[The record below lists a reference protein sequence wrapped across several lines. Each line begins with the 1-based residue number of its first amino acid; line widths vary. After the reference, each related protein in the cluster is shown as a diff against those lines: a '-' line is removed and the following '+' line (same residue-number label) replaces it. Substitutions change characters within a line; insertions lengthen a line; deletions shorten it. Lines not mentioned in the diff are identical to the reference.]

1 MGGMV
6 RETEQNNDPFFI
18 KYINQ
23 RIRQNKNFV
32 CLISGQTGS
41 GKSWCA
47 LSIAEM
53 LDPDFH
59 IRQIIF
65 KGTEL
70 LALINSGKLKRG
82 SVIIWDEAGID
93 LSNRAWMSATNKLL
107 NFVFQ
112 TFRHKGYILF
122 FTTPYSDFVDK
133 QTRRLFHC
141 EMKTIK
147 INFKNKTTKI
157 KPLLLQWASHKQD
170 FYRHRLKVS
179 VLGGGFAPLDFWD
192 VPAPSKEMIDK
203 YEVLKTDFTSN
214 LNAEIEAEL
223 NKIEGTKTDDAEKHK
238 EQERIVVENNIVNDC
253 KGKKALT
260 QLQMQVLM
268 CWKRGVFSTSKIAEE
283 MGKKSDGIS
292 QHIKAMR
299 KKGYYKEKYM
309 EVVQNEG
316 N

>member
-41 GKSWCA
+41 GKSWSA

-59 IRQIIF
+59 MRQVIF

-70 LALINSGKLKRG
+70 LALINSNKLKRG

-157 KPLLLQWASHKQD
+157 KPLLLQWASFKQD
-170 FYRHRLKVS
+170 FYRHRLQVN
-179 VLGGGFAPLDFWD
+179 VAGGGFAPLDFWD
-192 VPAPSKEMIDK
+192 VPAPSKELIDK
-203 YEVLKTDFTSN
+203 YEILKTDFTSK

-223 NKIEGTKTDDAEKHK
+223 NKIEGTKTDDADKLD
-238 EQERIVVENNIVNDC
+238 EQKRIVIENGIVDDV
-253 KGKKALT
+253 KGKKSLT
-260 QLQMQVLM
+260 QLQMEVLL
-268 CWKRGVFSTSKIAEE
+268 CWKRGVFSTSKIAGEL
-283 MGKKSDGIS
+283 GKKSDAIS
-292 QHIKAMR
+292 NRIKAMR
-299 KKGYYKEKYM
+299 QKGYYKEKYM
-309 EVVQNEG
+309 EMLQDV
-316 N
+316 

>member
-1 MGGMV
+1 MV

-18 KYINQ
+18 KYIRQ

-53 LDPDFH
+53 LDPNFKME
-59 IRQIIF
+59 QVIF

-82 SVIIWDEAGID
+82 SVIVWDEAGID
-93 LSNRAWMSATNKLL
+93 LSNRAWQSATNKLL

-122 FTTPYSDFVDK
+122 FTTPYGDFIDK

-141 EMKTIK
+141 EMKTIR
-147 INFKNKTTKI
+147 INFKARKTKI
-157 KPLLLQWASHKQD
+157 KPLLLQWSSPLQK
-170 FYRHRLKVS
+170 FYYHRLQVS
-179 VLGGGFAPLDFWD
+179 VLNSGFAPLDFWD
-192 VPAPSKEMIDK
+192 VPAPSDPLIDK
-203 YEVLKTDFTSN
+203 YEAWKDNFTAN
-214 LNAEIEAEL
+214 LNKEIWEEL
-223 NKIEGTKTDDAEKHK
+223 QKLEGDKKDKKDKK
-238 EQERIVVENNIVNDC
+238 EQEKDRVSVDEGIVEDV

-260 QLQMQVLM
+260 QLQMEVLM
-268 CWKRGVFSTSKIAEE
+268 CWKRGMFSTGKIAKE
-283 MGKKSDGIS
+283 MGKKSEGIS

-309 EVVQNEG
+309 EGAHNAKI
-316 N
+316 

>member
-1 MGGMV
+1 MV

-53 LDPDFH
+53 LDPDFQM
-59 IRQIIF
+59 RQVIF

-147 INFKNKTTKI
+147 INFKTSKTKV
-157 KPLLLQWASHKQD
+157 KPLLLQWASYKQD
-170 FYRHRLKVS
+170 FYRHRLQVN
-179 VLGGGFAPLDFWD
+179 VAGGGFVPLDFWD
-192 VPAPSKEMIDK
+192 IPAPSKEMIDK
-203 YEVLKTDFTSN
+203 YEVLKTNFTSK
-214 LNAEIEAEL
+214 LNKEIEAEL
-223 NKIEGTKTDDAEKHK
+223 NKIEGTKTDEVDKLD
-238 EQERIVVENNIVNDC
+238 EQKRMVIENNIVDDV

-268 CWKRGVFSTSKIAEE
+268 CWKRGIFSTSKIAEE

-292 QHIKAMR
+292 QFIHVMR

-309 EVVQNEG
+309 EASHNEG

>member
-1 MGGMV
+1 MGGLV
-6 RETEQNNDPFFI
+6 RQTKENNDPFFI
-18 KYINQ
+18 KYIKQ

-41 GKSWCA
+41 GKSWSA

-53 LDPDFH
+53 LDPNFTID
-59 IRQIIF
+59 QIIF

-70 LALINSGKLKRG
+70 LSLINSGKLKRG

-170 FYRHRLKVS
+170 FYRHRLRVS

-192 VPAPSKEMIDK
+192 VPAPSKELIDA
-203 YEVLKTDFTSN
+203 YEILKTDFTSK

-223 NKIEGTKTDDAEKHK
+223 NKIEGVKKEDEEKEK
-238 EQERIVVENNIVNDC
+238 EKGRVLVENNIVDDV

-260 QLQMQVLM
+260 EMQMDVLL
-268 CWKRGVFSTSKIAEE
+268 CWKKGMFNNQDIAQKLN
-283 MGKKSDGIS
+283 KKPNQIS
-292 QHIKAMR
+292 QLIGKMR
-299 KKGYYKEKYM
+299 RKGYYKEKYM
-309 EVVQNEG
+309 EAIANEQK
-316 N
+316 